1 MSDDE
6 AGQPGGEAAPTPSI
20 SPAARRSST
29 GGQLLL
35 FARRMSARR
44 LSWVDVADLELDDAP
59 IPNASDSDVACTK
72 CWARP
77 GRILGRLSPCELCG
91 RQFCG
96 AHLSSAP
103 TSTLLERATRRAPSW
118 CDCCALEMSAKEAA
132 LRVERAVVAATI
144 ASIPNGPL
152 PAWGGARE
160 ADDSKS
166 KALRVL
172 KAAGKIAEWAPGV
185 PAAARSAV
193 VGARNAR
200 AAGYV
205 GLGLVLLH
213 KELVELLGAFHA
225 GAPGV
230 VEGPFVIADACVQ
243 LYYAAAAVRR
253 RRIRKPLDAVFDETA
268 PEAAEAAIPGDV
280 AAAIFAAAP
289 FALVYAAAATPAE
302 AHRLARLGDGSA
314 LVAEGAGWRLFLRR
328 DAAARAA
335 RRARARALATTP

>member
-1 MSDDE
+1 
-6 AGQPGGEAAPTPSI
+6 
-20 SPAARRSST
+20 
-29 GGQLLL
+29 
-35 FARRMSARR
+35 
-44 LSWVDVADLELDDAP
+44 
-59 IPNASDSDVACTK
+59 
-72 CWARP
+72 
-77 GRILGRLSPCELCG
+77 
-91 RQFCG
+91 
-96 AHLSSAP
+96 
-103 TSTLLERATRRAPSW
+103 
-118 CDCCALEMSAKEAA
+118 MSAKEAA

-205 GLGLVLLH
+205 GLGL
-213 KELVELLGAFHA
+213 
-225 GAPGV
+225 
-230 VEGPFVIADACVQ
+230 

-253 RRIRKPLDAVFDETA
+253 RRIRSRSTRSSTRPL
-268 PEAAEAAIPGDV
+268 PRPPKRRSWRRR
-280 AAAIFAAAP
+280 AAIFAAAP

-314 LVAEGAGWRLFLRR
+314 LVAEGAGWRLFHRR
-328 DAAARAA
+328 DGGGALALPARS
-335 RRARARALATTP
+335 LATTP